1 MALFSTMSPW
11 AALSDLQREM
21 NQLMRTVF
29 GGSGLTEIQRPTHPA
44 RTWTPAVDVFSQDG
58 NLVVRAEI
66 PGVDPEKDVD
76 IQVADGVLTIRGQ
89 RKAQHRDE
97 GANYFRMETSYG
109 AFERSIPLPD
119 GVNADDIEATHR
131 QGILEVVVPGAAR
144 IAPAR
149 KVPVQIEDTASPKAI
164 ATEGS
169 AAEGSSATEG
179 SAAEGSSET
188 NGSAAS
194 QA

>member
-1 MALFSTMSPW
+1 MALLSTMSPW

-21 NQLMRTVF
+21 HQLMRTVF
-29 GGSGLTEIQRPTHPA
+29 GSGSMGGMGGLTEPQRPAPPA
-44 RTWTPAVDVFSQDG
+44 RTWAPAVDVFSREG

-89 RKAQHRDE
+89 RKAEHRDE

-109 AFERSIPLPD
+109 AFERSIPLPE
-119 GVNADDIEATHR
+119 GVNPEDIKATHR
-131 QGILEVVVPGAAR
+131 QGILEVIVPGAAQ

-149 KVPVQIEDTASPKAI
+149 KIPVHV
-164 ATEGS
+164 
-169 AAEGSSATEG
+169 
-179 SAAEGSSET
+179 
-188 NGSAAS
+188 
-194 QA
+194 